1 MPKNQL
7 TIVGAALA
15 LATVFTVYSWAV
27 LGTGPDLDESPAPEL
42 VVIESEETHKVTPEM
57 LAATEKA
64 SQTTAPEFLADATD
78 GKTYD
83 LAGLTGNGPVVLA
96 FIKEGC
102 PCSVA
107 AQPYFNRLFEA
118 YGAKVPFFGVI
129 DAPVDRAEKWGRVNQ
144 AAFPI
149 LCDVDLA
156 IIHDYK
162 AESSAYLAIVSRG
175 GTIEKLW
182 PGYSVAM
189 LEEASARLAKLAEMD
204 VRPIDTTDA
213 PSDEMLTGCPF

>member
-1 MPKNQL
+1 M
-7 TIVGAALA
+7 V
-15 LATVFTVYSWAV
+15 LATVFTVYSWTL
-27 LGTGPDLDESPAPEL
+27 LGTGPKPDEGSAPEL
-42 VVIESEETHKVTPEM
+42 VVIESEQKHKVTPEM

-64 SQTTAPEFLADATD
+64 SQTTAPGFLADATD

-83 LAGLTGNGPVVLA
+83 LADITKNGPVVLA

-102 PCSVA
+102 PCSIA
-107 AQPYFNRLFEA
+107 SQPYFNRLFEA
-118 YGAKVPFFGVI
+118 YGAKIPFFGVI
-129 DAPVDRAEKWGRVNQ
+129 DAPVNRAGKWGRVNH

-162 AESSAYLAIVSRG
+162 AESSAYLAIVSQG

-182 PGYSVAM
+182 PGYSVEM
-189 LEEASARLAKLAEMD
+189 LEDASARLAKLAEMD
-204 VRPIDTTDA
+204 VKPIDTTDA
-213 PSDEMLTGCPF
+213 PSGEMLTGCPF

>member
-7 TIVGAALA
+7 TIVGAFAG
-15 LATVFTVYSWAV
+15 LATVFTVFSWLA
-27 LGTGPDLDESPAPEL
+27 LDLDSKPPAGAGPDL
-42 VVIESEETHKVTPEM
+42 VVIESDEKHKVTPEM
-57 LAATEKA
+57 LAKTEKA
-64 SQTTAPEFLADATD
+64 AQTTAPGVLADATD

-83 LAGLTGNGPVVLA
+83 LAELSRNGPVVLA

-102 PCSVA
+102 PCSVD
-107 AQPYFNRLFEA
+107 AQIYFNRLFEA
-118 YGAKVPFFGVI
+118 YGARVPFFGVI
-129 DAPVDRAEKWGRVNQ
+129 DAPVNRAGKWGRVNK

-189 LEEASARLAKLAEMD
+189 LEEASARLAKLAETD
-204 VRPIDTTDA
+204 VQPIDTTGA